1 MTSNLPLVDRPESAE
16 PAVLPPVAIQLLGVR
31 KAYKVYNRGF
41 GFLREVLTGKPCHQE
56 KPVLHN
62 ISLEIRRGEVVGIIG
77 RNGAGK
83 STLLKLI
90 AGTLAPTAGKL
101 TVSGRVSAIL
111 ELGTGFNPAYSGRD
125 NVVMAGLMRGMSEAD
140 IRRKFDAIVAFSG
153 LEEVIHEPFQT
164 YSSGM
169 QARLAFAAAV
179 SAEADVIIIDEA
191 LAAGDVRFA
200 ARSLRRI
207 REICESGVTAL
218 FVSHTTYQVM
228 QLCTRALWIDGGRV
242 RMDGPPIEVVR
253 AYEYEMHKEIASDQA
268 QASEVVKRADAEGPF
283 RTTQSPLVPDH
294 ADSKF
299 TSSIPGQQSALLSI
313 DQNENRNWDGLSDEP
328 AAIAITSTVPQL
340 PEVAFRVLDLSF
352 LNESGMAA
360 TAFKVGERLRIRII
374 YERIATRVCGLT
386 KLFLTFYRAGESEVV
401 MHLANQGVPIHGD
414 SSTADPA
421 MAARELLGRF
431 DITIDPIQLKPD
443 DYTVCVSVAEEMA
456 GPRSAAESRMH
467 QQPVRILANGFP
479 EPSVFYP
486 LVDWVN
492 GPIDDPPGG
501 SDLFGSLARYTDT

>member
-1 MTSNLPLVDRPESAE
+1 VTSHLPSADRPQDSEAT
-16 PAVLPPVAIQLLGVR
+16 VLPPVAIELQGVR
-31 KAYKVYNRGF
+31 KAYKVYDRGF

-56 KPVLHN
+56 KPVLHDV
-62 ISLEIRRGEVVGIIG
+62 SLEIRRGEVVGIIG

-101 TVSGRVSAIL
+101 AVSGRVSAIL

-125 NVVMAGLMRGMSEAD
+125 NVIMAGLMRGMSEAD

-153 LEEVIHEPFQT
+153 LEEVIDEPFQT

-228 QLCTRALWIDGGRV
+228 QLCTRAIWIDGGRV
-242 RMDGPPIEVVR
+242 RMDGPPIDVVR
-253 AYEYEMHKEIASDQA
+253 AYEYQMHKEIASDQE
-268 QASEVVKRADAEGPF
+268 QASEVAKRADAEESF
-283 RTTQSPLVPDH
+283 RVTQRPLVPAS
-294 ADSKF
+294 ADS
-299 TSSIPGQQSALLSI
+299 TSASSPPGQEAELLSI
-313 DQNENRNWDGLSDEP
+313 SENANGGWNGLSVEP
-328 AAIAITSTVPQL
+328 APTAIAHAEHVVPQ
-340 PEVAFRVLDLSF
+340 VAFRVLDLSF
-352 LNESGMAA
+352 LNETGMAA
-360 TAFKVGERLRIRII
+360 TAFRVGDRLRIRVI
-374 YERIATRVCGLT
+374 YERFARRVCGVTRLAI
-386 KLFLTFYRAGESEVV
+386 TFCRAGESEPI
-401 MHLANQGVPIHGD
+401 MHLATQSSPIDGEPGE
-414 SSTADPA
+414 ADLAA
-421 MAARELLGRF
+421 MAGTLLGRF
-431 DITIDPIQLKPD
+431 EVTIDPIQLKPD
-443 DYTVCVSVAEEMA
+443 EYTVCAAVAEETGKSSPVA
-456 GPRSAAESRMH
+456 GSR
-467 QQPVRILANGFP
+467 QNRRPLRILANGFP

-486 LVDWVN
+486 LVHWAN
-492 GPIDDPPGG
+492 GPIDEPQEN
-501 SDLFGSLARYTDT
+501 SELFGSVAGFSHR